1 MVEVEGRIGG
11 RTEVGLGI
19 WIGWGWHIF
28 STACFVQF
36 WLLLLY
42 CKPQPVHTQ
51 RNRDVSLFCT
61 VQSFPYFLLLFLH
74 TGVCRYGWFSA
85 VQMPVHLN
93 CSKDVTFSCTTPHVS
108 WRDEPFRICYEQ
120 LDRSVIMIRT
130 SNAFAIDLRHLMAQ
144 AFCGQEWSPKW
155 RLERNSRL
163 NGRSGSWP
171 SRK

>member
-1 MVEVEGRIGG
+1 MWYSRGWRPNRRWDWGFG
-11 RTEVGLGI
+11 LDEVGTSSALLVSCSSG
-19 WIGWGWHIF
+19 F
-28 STACFVQF
+28 SFYIVS
-36 WLLLLY
+36 
-42 CKPQPVHTQ
+42 
-51 RNRDVSLFCT
+51 RNLSTPSRILFCT
-61 VQSFPYFLLLFLH
+61 VQPFPYFLLRFLH

-120 LDRSVIMIRT
+120 LDCSVIII
-130 SNAFAIDLRHLMAQ
+130 AFAIDLRNLMAQ